1 MIKSSVFQLEMLKQS
16 KFQVTLEN
24 IKGKQ
29 MVVAEICKSNS
40 ALFFSVQQTL
50 PFKKR
55 GEKKTHAVFTIQSKV
70 KISANGFY
78 HISLVFHVIF
88 SKVSRAP
95 LNPGHA
101 SVSFS
106 GKEIPH
112 RIPAWASFL
121 NENPCKTR
129 YRRLWQWKI

>member
-70 KISANGFY
+70 KISVNGFY

-88 SKVSRAP
+88 SMLGVQ
-95 LNPGHA
+95 
-101 SVSFS
+101 FM
-106 GKEIPH
+106 
-112 RIPAWASFL
+112 F
-121 NENPCKTR
+121 
-129 YRRLWQWKI
+129 